1 MAAIDGIQ
9 NRIDPGKP
17 LDRNIYEMTPEDLKS
32 VPSTP
37 SRLSEALRALESDC
51 EFLLKGNVFSEGLI
65 SAWTKYKRE
74 NEIIPLRT
82 RPHPYEF
89 FLYYDC

>member
-17 LDRNIYEMTPEDLKS
+17 LDRNIYEMTPEDLKD
-32 VPSTP
+32 VPATP
-37 SRLSEALRALESDC
+37 TRLSEALRALETDNA
-51 EFLLKGNVFSEGLI
+51 FLLAGGVFSDGLI
-65 SAWTKYKRE
+65 AAWSKYKRE
-74 NEIIPLRT
+74 HEIIPLRT